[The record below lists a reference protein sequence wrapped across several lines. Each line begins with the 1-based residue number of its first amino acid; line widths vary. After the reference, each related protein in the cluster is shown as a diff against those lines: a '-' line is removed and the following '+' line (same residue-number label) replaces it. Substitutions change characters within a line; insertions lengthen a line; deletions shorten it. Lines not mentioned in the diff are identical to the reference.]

1 LAIVKRLAYFHIVH
15 SFRLYY
21 SNYTTKVDMRQ
32 WQKRRNKHII
42 DSVYISRSYHKKQL
56 HGSFLC

>member
-1 LAIVKRLAYFHIVH
+1 
-15 SFRLYY
+15 LYY

-42 DSVYISRSYHKKQL
+42 D
-56 HGSFLC
+56 